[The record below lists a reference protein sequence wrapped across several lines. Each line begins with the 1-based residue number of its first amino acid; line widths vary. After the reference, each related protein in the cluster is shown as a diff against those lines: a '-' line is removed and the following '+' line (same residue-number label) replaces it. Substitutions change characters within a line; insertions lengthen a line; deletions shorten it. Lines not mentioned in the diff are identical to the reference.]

1 MALIAACAAPAGAIP
16 VRPQD
21 IAGVASH
28 PWRLGP
34 DTTPLPFW
42 PLRDPRKREAI
53 FSSVEGMG
61 VHTMRV
67 DLRWYMVEPWIKGVR
82 DWTEFDAI
90 HQSAQAHHVT
100 LLPVV
105 AMPPAWANGGGGAWT
120 YPKNPKDFED
130 FMTAAMERY
139 PDIPAWEIW
148 NEPNL
153 LGFSQ
158 PEVDPAKFVAMLKAA
173 HEAKLRSGA
182 NTAVI
187 SGGLLA
193 PLVGSNS
200 FFEAMVRLHA
210 FDYVDG
216 FGIHPYSPQAP
227 LTSGSSFL
235 KLPWFHDRL
244 VDIGKPN
251 MGIWITE
258 YGASTSAVATEY
270 GPPMGGS
277 EQAERLRDGF
287 ALATRWPWV
296 KNLTWY
302 EFQDLCTDPLDV
314 MCNFGLVHEDMSPK
328 PSSAAMKD
336 VVHGDV
342 PKLRSRISL
351 DREPVPAGT
360 RRSKRRAVS
369 FGGKLF
375 QLGAEDPAGVVKL
388 ALAWSPDAN
397 GRTRLRRVIGTAAA
411 DGRFYVTV
419 SNMRAGWWRAVA
431 TYPGTSDYDSD
442 RSEPVKVRV
451 TAPRHRRR

>member
-1 MALIAACAAPAGAIP
+1 

-21 IAGVASH
+21 IAAVASH

-53 FSSVEGMG
+53 FSAVQAMG

-82 DWTEFDAI
+82 DWSEFDSI
-90 HQSAQAHHVT
+90 HQSAQAHNVT
-100 LLPVV
+100 LLPIV

-158 PEVDPAKFVAMLKAA
+158 PAVDPAKFVGMLKAA
-173 HEAKLRSGA
+173 HDAKLRAGSNA
-182 NTAVI
+182 TIV

-193 PLVGSNS
+193 PLVGTNS
-200 FFEAMVRLHA
+200 FFEEMVRLHA
-210 FDYVDG
+210 FDYADG

-227 LTSGSSFL
+227 LAAGSSFL
-235 KLPWFHDRL
+235 KVPWFHDRL

-251 MGIWITE
+251 VGIWITE
-258 YGASTSAVATEY
+258 YGASTSAVSTEY
-270 GPPMGGS
+270 GPPMGGA
-277 EQAERLRDGF
+277 EQADRLREAF

-314 MCNFGLVHEDMSPK
+314 MCNFGLVHEDMSQK
-328 PSSAAMKD
+328 PSGPAMQD

-351 DREPVPAGT
+351 SREPVPAGT
-360 RRSKRRAVS
+360 RRAQRRPVA
-369 FGGKLF
+369 FGGKLS
-375 QLGAEDPAGVVKL
+375 QLGAEHPAGAVRL
-388 ALAWSPDAN
+388 ALTWSQSEN
-397 GRTRLRRVIGTAAA
+397 GRTRLRRVVGAGAT
-411 DGRFYVTV
+411 DGSWFVTV
-419 SNMRAGWWRAVA
+419 ANMRPGFWRAVA
-431 TYPGTSDYDSD
+431 TYPGTSDYDSAKSD
-442 RSEPVKVRV
+442 PVKVRV
-451 TAPRHRRR
+451 TAPRHTRR

>member
-1 MALIAACAAPAGAIP
+1 MLAACATPAGAIP

-21 IAGVASH
+21 IAAVASH

-53 FSSVEGMG
+53 FSAVQAMG

-90 HQSAQAHHVT
+90 HKSAQEHNVA

-130 FMTAAMERY
+130 FMTAAMGRY

-158 PEVDPAKFVAMLKAA
+158 PAVDPAKFVDLLKAA
-173 HEAKLRSGA
+173 HDAKLRAGSNA
-182 NTAVI
+182 AIV

-193 PLVGSNS
+193 PLVGVRN
-200 FFEAMVRLHA
+200 FFEAMIRLHA

-227 LTSGSSFL
+227 DAPRSSFL
-235 KLPWFHDRL
+235 KLPWFHDQL
-244 VDIGKPN
+244 VALGKPN
-251 MGIWITE
+251 IGIWITE
-258 YGASTSAVATEY
+258 YGAPTSAVATEY
-270 GPPMGGS
+270 GPPMGPS
-277 EQAERLRDGF
+277 EQAERLRDAF

-328 PSSAAMKD
+328 PSAPTMKD

-342 PKLRSRISL
+342 PKLGSRITL

-360 RRSKRRAVS
+360 RRSLRRPVA
-369 FGGKLF
+369 FGGKLS
-375 QLGAEDPAGVVKL
+375 QLGAEEPAGAIRITL
-388 ALAWSPDAN
+388 TTADA
-397 GRTRLRRVIGTAAA
+397 RTRLRRVITTTAA
-411 DGRFYVTV
+411 DGRFFVTIP
-419 SNMRAGWWRAVA
+419 NMRAGMWRAVA
-431 TYPGTSDYDSD
+431 TYPGTSDYDSAKSD
-442 RSEPVKVRV
+442 PVKVRV